1 MNDTWLPSKPT
12 LNQYA
17 VETTIYTRE
26 HNSSSSVYAETQDK
40 VTLLTEADVFGTWAG
55 SAAEAKQYTLG
66 KEGIIVPEE
75 MRIAQYD
82 GTADSYWLRS
92 IQNNS
97 VEIPLVQSLP
107 RVLLAILFM
116 MHLSGFVPFCG

>member
-1 MNDTWLPSKPT
+1 M
-12 LNQYA
+12 
-17 VETTIYTRE
+17 
-26 HNSSSSVYAETQDK
+26 YAETQDK

-97 VEIPLVQSLP
+97 VGNTAGSVTATGTLSNTVYDASIGIRP
-107 RVLLAILFM
+107 VLW
-116 MHLSGFVPFCG
+116 VTYQ